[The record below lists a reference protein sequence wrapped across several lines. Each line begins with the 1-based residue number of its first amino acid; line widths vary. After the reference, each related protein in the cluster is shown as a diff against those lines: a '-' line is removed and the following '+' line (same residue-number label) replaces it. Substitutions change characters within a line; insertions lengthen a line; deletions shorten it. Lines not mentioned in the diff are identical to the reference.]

1 MGVRID
7 QDNGRVTIDS
17 SAPRADWTVIV
28 PVKATSRGKSR
39 IVLDVEL
46 RQQVAM
52 ALAIDTVTAA
62 AAARS
67 VEQVVV
73 VADDP
78 DDEHRLAGI
87 AGVRVHRTRASSL
100 NAAIADGV
108 AGVTGPVAVLPGDL
122 PGVTGP
128 ELDAVLELAAG
139 HPRTV
144 VADRQGNGTT
154 LLTALDPAQLR
165 LCYGPD
171 SYRRHLAAG
180 AQPLELPADSW
191 IRRDVDTIEDLA
203 DITAG
208 RTGELVATVLACRS
222 PRTEPVC

>member
-1 MGVRID
+1 MRASND
-7 QDNGRVTIDS
+7 RDNEQVTVDS
-17 SAPRADWTVIV
+17 CTPRADWTVIV

-39 IVLDVEL
+39 IVLDSGL

-67 VEQVVV
+67 VAQVVV
-73 VADDP
+73 VVDDP
-78 DDEHRLAGI
+78 DDGRRLADI
-87 AGVRVHRTRASSL
+87 AGVRVHHTRATSL

-108 AGVTGPVAVLPGDL
+108 AGVPGPVAVLPGDL

-128 ELDAVLELAAG
+128 EIDDVLELAARQQ
-139 HPRTV
+139 RTV
-144 VADRQGNGTT
+144 VADRQGTGTT
-154 LLTALDPAQLR
+154 LVTALDPVQLR

-180 AQPLELPADSW
+180 ARPLELPTDSW
-191 IRRDVDTIEDLA
+191 IRRDVDTIDDLA

-208 RTGELVATVLACRS
+208 RTGELVATVLGCRS
-222 PRTEPVC
+222 PRAEWVC